1 MRERSFVWMAAV
13 VGVALAPQLSF
24 AQDFGGGTFVSI
36 RDCSTIA
43 LANGCVDPATGF
55 VPPRIATVSEGGM
68 GVAPNSSVSLAG
80 FGSATGSVSFGG
92 PAALPVIRGT
102 SVTTENSRNGS
113 SVHAIQTY
121 TWTGSAATTVPL
133 YGTLDFLRSAANP
146 WNFTNQNTV
155 SNSAVIGVTISL
167 FDPTVISPG
176 DMFNRLLQGGGAGS
190 CGEAGIFANQAYDNG
205 GVTSDVA
212 ITIDMQNDC
221 SGNPFAVN
229 PGQSFSVAMFQQ
241 LISVRGGW
249 LDASNTFELGFAPT
263 APPEL
268 VAELVAGL
276 APASVPEPGTL
287 ALLGLGLAF
296 LGLSRRRN
304 PN

>member
-1 MRERSFVWMAAV
+1 MHKLGFVGMAAV
-13 VGVALAPQLSF
+13 VGTALVSQMSV

-36 RDCSTIA
+36 RDCSPIDP
-43 LANGCVDPATGF
+43 ANGCNQANGF
-55 VPPRIATVSEGGM
+55 LPPRIATVSEGAM

-80 FGSATGSVSFGG
+80 FGSATGSVTFGG

-102 SVTTENSRNGS
+102 SVTTQDSRNGS

-121 TWTGSAATTVPL
+121 TWTGTAATTVPL
-133 YGTLDFLRSAANP
+133 VGTLDFLRSANNP
-146 WNFTNQNTV
+146 WDFDNQNSI

-167 FDPTVISPG
+167 FDPTVISPAA
-176 DMFNRLLQGGGAGS
+176 MFNSLLGGNAGS
-190 CGEAGIFANQAYDNG
+190 CGEAGILANGFFNDG
-205 GVTSDVA
+205 GVTPDVG
-212 ITIDMQNDC
+212 IEIDMQYDC
-221 SGNPFAVN
+221 NGNLFAVN

-241 LISVRGGW
+241 LVSVRGGL
-249 LDASNTFELGFAPT
+249 LDASNTFELMFASD

-287 ALLGLGLAF
+287 ALLGLGLAG
-296 LGLSRRRN
+296 LGLSRRRKA
-304 PN
+304 